1 MLKKLKQKK
10 IWIPLL
16 VIILSGTGYWIMN
29 SSEDGEISVQAE
41 EVIRRDIIHK
51 VNANGKI
58 QPEEEVQISSTI
70 TAWITSIT
78 VAEGDTVQ
86 PGQLLISMDEKQY
99 RAAYNQTLSGVKS
112 AEANLKQVK
121 AQKERTE
128 SLFEK
133 NLISKQELEQI
144 EASFELASSQV
155 DQAQSSLL
163 SREDELSKT
172 KLLAPAYGIVTSLTK
187 EVGEMAVGGMFNPG
201 VVMTIAD
208 LSRME
213 VLVDVN
219 ENDVVNVTV
228 GDTAEVEVDAFPDT
242 IFYGVVSEIAHTA
255 RSMNLGSQEQ
265 VTNFKVKVKMIDPP
279 GNIRPGMSS
288 TVNIITEVRNNVIS
302 IPIQSLTARS
312 ENYKRQAKSRA
323 MKKKGDRKKGK
334 GGRKKM
340 DGGVAEGKNNGG
352 WKKDKMIEVVFV
364 LKDEFEGEMVPDG
377 KKYAVVSPVDVDVD
391 SDTHYAVKSGINEGD
406 SIVTGSYKAISREL
420 QHGMLVTVG
429 DWSEKGRHNRQFGK
443 TEDDDDR
450 IKND

>member
-16 VIILSGTGYWIMN
+16 VIILGGSGYWIVN

-133 NLISKQELEQI
+133 NLISKQELEKI
-144 EASFELASSQV
+144 EATFELASSQL
-155 DQAQSSLL
+155 DQARSSLL

-172 KLLAPAYGIVTSLTK
+172 KLLAPAFGIVTSLTK

-208 LSRME
+208 LTRME

-219 ENDVVNVTV
+219 ENDIVTVMV
-228 GDTAEVEVDAFPDT
+228 GDTAEIELDAFPDT

-255 RSMNLGSQEQ
+255 QSMNLGSQEQ

-288 TVNIITEVRNNVIS
+288 TVNIITEVRNDAIS

-312 ENYKRQAKSRA
+312 ENYKSQSKRKA
-323 MKKKGDRKKGK
+323 MKKKGGRKKDK
-334 GGRKKM
+334 GGRRKTG
-340 DGGVAEGKNNGG
+340 DGASAGKGKGG
-352 WKKDKMIEVVFV
+352 WKKDKMIEVVFI
-364 LKDEFEGEMVPDG
+364 LKDEFDGEEAPNG
-377 KKYAVVSPVDVDVD
+377 KKYVVVMPVDVDVD
-391 SDTHYAVKSGINEGD
+391 SESHYAVKSGVAEGD

-420 QHGMLVTVG
+420 QHGTLVSVG
-429 DWSEKGRHNRQFGK
+429 NDFEQYGKGK
-443 TEDDDDR
+443 E
-450 IKND
+450 

>member
-1 MLKKLKQKK
+1 MLKHLKKK
-10 IWIPLL
+10 KVWIPL
-16 VIILSGTGYWIMN
+16 VIIILGAVGTWMKF
-29 SSEDGEISVQAE
+29 SSDIDEISVQAE
-41 EVIRRDIIHK
+41 EVSRRDIIHK

-99 RAAYNQTLSGVKS
+99 RAAYNQTLSSVKS
-112 AEANLKQVK
+112 AEANLKKVK
-121 AQKERTE
+121 AQKERSE
-128 SLFEK
+128 SLFEQ

-144 EASFELASSQV
+144 EASFESASSNV
-155 DQAQSSLL
+155 DQARSLLL

-172 KLLAPAYGIVTSLTK
+172 KLLAPAFGIVTSLTK

-208 LSRME
+208 LTRME

-219 ENDVVNVTV
+219 ENDVVTVTV
-228 GDTAEVEVDAFPDT
+228 GDTAEIEVDAFPDT
-242 IFYGVVSEIAHTA
+242 IFYGMVSEIAHTA
-255 RSMNLGSQEQ
+255 QSMNLGSQEQ

-288 TVNIITEVRNNVIS
+288 TVNIITEVRNNAIS

-312 ENYKRQAKSRA
+312 ENYKKQAKRKA
-323 MKKKGDRKKGK
+323 MKKKGGRKKGK
-334 GGRKKM
+334 GGRRKM
-340 DGGVAEGKNNGG
+340 GDDAAAGSGDGG
-352 WKKDKMIEVVFV
+352 WKKDKMIEVVFI
-364 LKDEFEGEMVPDG
+364 LKDEFDGEKAPKG
-377 KKYAVVSPVDVDVD
+377 KKYAVVMPVDVDVD
-391 SDTHYAVKSGINEGD
+391 SDTHYAVRSGVAEGD

-420 QHGMLVTVG
+420 QHGTLVSVG
-429 DWSEKGRHNRQFGK
+429 EEFERYQKGK
-443 TEDDDDR
+443 D
-450 IKND
+450 

>member
-10 IWIPLL
+10 VWIPLL
-16 VIILSGTGYWIMN
+16 VIILGGTGYWIMN
-29 SSEDGEISVQAE
+29 SSEDGEISVQTE

-133 NLISKQELEQI
+133 NLISKQELEKI
-144 EASFELASSQV
+144 EATFELASSQL
-155 DQAQSSLL
+155 DQARSSLL

-172 KLLAPAYGIVTSLTK
+172 KLLAPAFGIVTSLTK

-208 LSRME
+208 LTRME

-219 ENDVVNVTV
+219 ENDVVTVMV
-228 GDTAEVEVDAFPDT
+228 GDTAEIEVDAFPDT

-255 RSMNLGSQEQ
+255 QSMNLGSQEQ

-312 ENYKRQAKSRA
+312 ENYKRQAKSKA
-323 MKKKGDRKKGK
+323 MKKK

-340 DGGVAEGKNNGG
+340 DEGVTEGKDNGG
-352 WKKDKMIEVVFV
+352 WKKDKTIEVVFI
-364 LKDEFEGEMVPDG
+364 LKDEFDGEKAPKG
-377 KKYAVVSPVDVDVD
+377 KKYAVVIPVDVDVD
-391 SDTHYAVKSGINEGD
+391 SERHYAVKSGVAEGD

-420 QHGMLVTVG
+420 QHGTLVSVG
-429 DWSEKGRHNRQFGK
+429 NDFEHYGKGK
-443 TEDDDDR
+443 E
-450 IKND
+450 

>member
-16 VIILSGTGYWIMN
+16 VIILGGTGYWIVN

-133 NLISKQELEQI
+133 NLISKQELEKI
-144 EASFELASSQV
+144 EATFELASSQL
-155 DQAQSSLL
+155 DQARSSLL

-172 KLLAPAYGIVTSLTK
+172 KLLAPAFGIVTSLTK

-208 LSRME
+208 LTRME

-219 ENDVVNVTV
+219 ENDVVTVMV
-228 GDTAEVEVDAFPDT
+228 GDTAEIEVDAFPDT

-255 RSMNLGSQEQ
+255 QSMNLGSQEQ

-312 ENYKRQAKSRA
+312 ENYKRQAKSKA
-323 MKKKGDRKKGK
+323 MKKK

-340 DGGVAEGKNNGG
+340 DEGVTEGKDNGG
-352 WKKDKMIEVVFV
+352 WKKDKTIEVVFI
-364 LKDEFEGEMVPDG
+364 LKDEFDGEKAPKG
-377 KKYAVVSPVDVDVD
+377 KKYAVVIPVDVDVD
-391 SDTHYAVKSGINEGD
+391 SERHYAVKSGVAEGD

-420 QHGMLVTVG
+420 QHGTLVSVG
-429 DWSEKGRHNRQFGK
+429 NDFEHYGKGK
-443 TEDDDDR
+443 E
-450 IKND
+450 

>member
-10 IWIPLL
+10 VWIPLL
-16 VIILSGTGYWIMN
+16 VIILGGTGYWIVN

-133 NLISKQELEQI
+133 NLISKQELEKI
-144 EASFELASSQV
+144 EATFELASSQL
-155 DQAQSSLL
+155 DQARSSLL

-172 KLLAPAYGIVTSLTK
+172 KLLAPAFGIVTSLTK

-208 LSRME
+208 LTRME

-219 ENDVVNVTV
+219 ENDIVTVMV
-228 GDTAEVEVDAFPDT
+228 GDTAEIELDAFPDT

-255 RSMNLGSQEQ
+255 QSMNLGSQEQ

-312 ENYKRQAKSRA
+312 ENYKRQAKSKA
-323 MKKKGDRKKGK
+323 MKKK

-340 DGGVAEGKNNGG
+340 DEGVTEGKDNGG
-352 WKKDKMIEVVFV
+352 WKKDKTIEVVFI
-364 LKDEFEGEMVPDG
+364 LKDEFDGEEAPNG
-377 KKYAVVSPVDVDVD
+377 KKYVVVMPVDVDVD
-391 SDTHYAVKSGINEGD
+391 SETHYAVKSGVAEGD

-420 QHGMLVTVG
+420 QHGTLVSVG
-429 DWSEKGRHNRQFGK
+429 NDFEQYGKGK
-443 TEDDDDR
+443 E
-450 IKND
+450 

>member
-16 VIILSGTGYWIMN
+16 VIILGGTGYWIMN

-133 NLISKQELEQI
+133 DLISKQELEKI
-144 EASFELASSQV
+144 EATFELASSQL
-155 DQAQSSLL
+155 DQARSSLL

-172 KLLAPAYGIVTSLTK
+172 KLLAPAFGIVTSLTK

-208 LSRME
+208 LTRME

-219 ENDVVNVTV
+219 ENDVVTVMV
-228 GDTAEVEVDAFPDT
+228 GDTAEIEVDAFPDT

-255 RSMNLGSQEQ
+255 QSMNLGSQEQ

-312 ENYKRQAKSRA
+312 ENYKRQAKSKA
-323 MKKKGDRKKGK
+323 MKKK

-340 DGGVAEGKNNGG
+340 DEGVTEGKDNGG
-352 WKKDKMIEVVFV
+352 WKKDKTIEVVFI
-364 LKDEFEGEMVPDG
+364 LKDEFDGEKAPKG
-377 KKYAVVSPVDVDVD
+377 KKYAVVIPVDVDVD
-391 SDTHYAVKSGINEGD
+391 SERHYAVKSGVAEGD

-420 QHGMLVTVG
+420 QHGTLVSIG
-429 DWSEKGRHNRQFGK
+429 EEFGRHQKGK
-443 TEDDDDR
+443 E
-450 IKND
+450 

>member
-10 IWIPLL
+10 VWIPL
-16 VIILSGTGYWIMN
+16 VIILLGAVGTWMKF
-29 SSEDGEISVQAE
+29 SSDIDEISVQAE
-41 EVIRRDIIHK
+41 EVVRRDIIHK

-78 VAEGDTVQ
+78 VMEGDTVQ
-86 PGQLLISMDEKQY
+86 PGQILISLDEKQY

-121 AQKERTE
+121 AQKKRTE

-155 DQAQSSLL
+155 DQARSLLL

-172 KLLAPAYGIVTSLTK
+172 KLQAPAYGIVTSLTK

-208 LSRME
+208 LTRME

-219 ENDVVNVTV
+219 ENDVVTVTV
-228 GDTAEVEVDAFPDT
+228 GDTAEIEVDAFPDT

-255 RSMNLGSQEQ
+255 QSMNLGSQEQ

-288 TVNIITEVRNNVIS
+288 TVNIITEVRNNAIS

-312 ENYKRQAKSRA
+312 ENYKKQAKRKA
-323 MKKKGDRKKGK
+323 MKKRGGRKKGK
-334 GGRKKM
+334 GGRRKM
-340 DGGVAEGKNNGG
+340 GDDAAAGRGDGS
-352 WKKDKMIEVVFV
+352 WKKDKMIEVVFI
-364 LKDEFEGEMVPDG
+364 LKDEFYGEKAPKG
-377 KKYAVVSPVDVDVD
+377 KKYAVVMPVDVDVD
-391 SDTHYAVKSGINEGD
+391 SETHYAVRSGVAEGD

-420 QHGMLVTVG
+420 QHGTLVSV
-429 DWSEKGRHNRQFGK
+429 DEEFERYQKGK
-443 TEDDDDR
+443 D
-450 IKND
+450 

>member
-10 IWIPLL
+10 VWIPLL
-16 VIILSGTGYWIMN
+16 VIILGGTGYWIMN

-133 NLISKQELEQI
+133 DLISKQELEKI
-144 EASFELASSQV
+144 EATFELASSQL
-155 DQAQSSLL
+155 DQARSSLL

-172 KLLAPAYGIVTSLTK
+172 KLLAPAFGIVTSLTK

-208 LSRME
+208 LTRME

-219 ENDVVNVTV
+219 ENDVVTVMV
-228 GDTAEVEVDAFPDT
+228 GDTAEIEVDAFPDT

-255 RSMNLGSQEQ
+255 QSMNLGSQEQ
-265 VTNFKVKVKMIDPP
+265 VTNFKVKVKIIDPP

-312 ENYKRQAKSRA
+312 ENYKRQAKNKV
-323 MKKKGDRKKGK
+323 MKKK

-340 DGGVAEGKNNGG
+340 DEGVAEDKDNGG
-352 WKKDKMIEVVFV
+352 WKKDKKIEVVFI
-364 LKDEFEGEMVPDG
+364 LKDEFDGEEAPKG
-377 KKYAVVSPVDVDVD
+377 KKYAVVIPVDVDVD
-391 SDTHYAVKSGINEGD
+391 SERHYAVKSGVAEGD
-406 SIVTGSYKAISREL
+406 NIVTGSYKAISREL
-420 QHGMLVTVG
+420 QHGTLVSVG
-429 DWSEKGRHNRQFGK
+429 NDFEQYGKGK
-443 TEDDDDR
+443 E
-450 IKND
+450 

>member
-1 MLKKLKQKK
+1 MLKHLKKK
-10 IWIPLL
+10 KVWIPL
-16 VIILSGTGYWIMN
+16 VIIILGAVGTWMKF
-29 SSEDGEISVQAE
+29 SSDIDEISVQAE
-41 EVIRRDIIHK
+41 EVSRRDIIHK

-121 AQKERTE
+121 AQKKRTE

-144 EASFELASSQV
+144 EASFESASSNV
-155 DQAQSSLL
+155 DQARSLLL

-172 KLLAPAYGIVTSLTK
+172 KLLAPAFGIVTSLTK

-208 LSRME
+208 LTRME

-219 ENDVVNVTV
+219 ENDVVTVTV
-228 GDTAEVEVDAFPDT
+228 GDTAEIEVDAFPDT
-242 IFYGVVSEIAHTA
+242 IFYGMVSEIAHTA
-255 RSMNLGSQEQ
+255 QSMNLGSQEQ

-288 TVNIITEVRNNVIS
+288 TVNIITEVRNNAIS

-312 ENYKRQAKSRA
+312 ENYKKQAKRKA
-323 MKKKGDRKKGK
+323 MKKKGGRKKGK
-334 GGRKKM
+334 GGRRKM
-340 DGGVAEGKNNGG
+340 GDDAAAGSGDGG
-352 WKKDKMIEVVFV
+352 WKKDKMIEVVFI
-364 LKDEFEGEMVPDG
+364 LKDEFDGEEAPKG
-377 KKYAVVSPVDVDVD
+377 KKYAVVMPVDVDVD
-391 SDTHYAVKSGINEGD
+391 SDTHYAVRSGIAEGD

-420 QHGMLVTVG
+420 QHGTLVSV
-429 DWSEKGRHNRQFGK
+429 DEEFERYQKGK
-443 TEDDDDR
+443 D
-450 IKND
+450 

>member
-16 VIILSGTGYWIMN
+16 VIILGGTGYWIVN

-112 AEANLKQVK
+112 AEAKLKQVK

-133 NLISKQELEQI
+133 NLISKQELEKI
-144 EASFELASSQV
+144 EATFELASSQL
-155 DQAQSSLL
+155 DQARSSLL

-172 KLLAPAYGIVTSLTK
+172 KLLAPAFGIVTSLTK

-208 LSRME
+208 LTRME

-219 ENDVVNVTV
+219 ENDIVTVMV
-228 GDTAEVEVDAFPDT
+228 GDTAEIELDAFPDT

-255 RSMNLGSQEQ
+255 QSMNLGSQEQ

-288 TVNIITEVRNNVIS
+288 TVNIITEVRNDAIS

-312 ENYKRQAKSRA
+312 ENYKSQSKRKA
-323 MKKKGDRKKGK
+323 MKKKGGRKKDK
-334 GGRKKM
+334 GGRRKTG
-340 DGGVAEGKNNGG
+340 DGASAGKGKGG
-352 WKKDKMIEVVFV
+352 WKKDKMIEVVFI
-364 LKDEFEGEMVPDG
+364 LKDEFDGEEAPNG
-377 KKYAVVSPVDVDVD
+377 KKYVVVMPVDVDVD
-391 SDTHYAVKSGINEGD
+391 SESHYAVKSGVAEGD

-420 QHGMLVTVG
+420 QHGTLVSIG
-429 DWSEKGRHNRQFGK
+429 EEFGRHQKGK
-443 TEDDDDR
+443 E
-450 IKND
+450 

>member
-10 IWIPLL
+10 VWIPL
-16 VIILSGTGYWIMN
+16 VIILLGAVGTWMKF
-29 SSEDGEISVQAE
+29 SSDIDEISVQAE
-41 EVIRRDIIHK
+41 EVVRRDIIHK

-78 VAEGDTVQ
+78 VMEGDTVQ
-86 PGQLLISMDEKQY
+86 PGQILISLDEKQY

-121 AQKERTE
+121 AQKKRTE

-155 DQAQSSLL
+155 DQARSLLL

-208 LSRME
+208 LTRME

-219 ENDVVNVTV
+219 ENDVVTVMV
-228 GDTAEVEVDAFPDT
+228 GDTAEIEVDAFPDT

-255 RSMNLGSQEQ
+255 QSMNLGSQEQ

-288 TVNIITEVRNNVIS
+288 TVNIITEIRNDAIS

-312 ENYKRQAKSRA
+312 ENYKRQAKRKA
-323 MKKKGDRKKGK
+323 MKKKGGRKKGK
-334 GGRKKM
+334 GGRRKM
-340 DGGVAEGKNNGG
+340 GDDAAAGSGDGG
-352 WKKDKMIEVVFV
+352 WKKDKMIEVVFI
-364 LKDEFEGEMVPDG
+364 LKDEFDGEKAPKG
-377 KKYAVVSPVDVDVD
+377 KKYAVVMPVDVDVD
-391 SDTHYAVKSGINEGD
+391 SDTHYAVRSGIAEGD

-420 QHGMLVTVG
+420 QHGTLVSV
-429 DWSEKGRHNRQFGK
+429 DEEFERYQKGK
-443 TEDDDDR
+443 D
-450 IKND
+450 

>member
-1 MLKKLKQKK
+1 MLKHLKKK
-10 IWIPLL
+10 KVWIPL
-16 VIILSGTGYWIMN
+16 VIIILGAVGTWMKF
-29 SSEDGEISVQAE
+29 SSDIDEISVQAE
-41 EVIRRDIIHK
+41 EVSRRDIIHK

-99 RAAYNQTLSGVKS
+99 RAAYNQTLSSVKS
-112 AEANLKQVK
+112 AEANLKKVK
-121 AQKERTE
+121 AQKERSE
-128 SLFEK
+128 SLFEQ

-144 EASFELASSQV
+144 EASFESASSNV
-155 DQAQSSLL
+155 DQARSLLL

-172 KLLAPAYGIVTSLTK
+172 KLLAPAFGIVTSLTK

-208 LSRME
+208 LTRME

-219 ENDVVNVTV
+219 ENDVVTVTV
-228 GDTAEVEVDAFPDT
+228 GDTAEIEVDAFPDT
-242 IFYGVVSEIAHTA
+242 IFYGMVSEIAHTA
-255 RSMNLGSQEQ
+255 QSMNLGSQEQ

-288 TVNIITEVRNNVIS
+288 TVNIITEVRNNAIS

-312 ENYKRQAKSRA
+312 ENYKKQAKRKA
-323 MKKKGDRKKGK
+323 MKKKGGRKKGK
-334 GGRKKM
+334 GGRRKM
-340 DGGVAEGKNNGG
+340 GDDAAAGRGDGS
-352 WKKDKMIEVVFV
+352 WKKDKMIEVVFI
-364 LKDEFEGEMVPDG
+364 LKDEFDGEKAPKG
-377 KKYAVVSPVDVDVD
+377 KKYAVVMPVDVDVD
-391 SDTHYAVKSGINEGD
+391 SDTHYAVRSGVAEGD

-420 QHGMLVTVG
+420 QHGTLVSV
-429 DWSEKGRHNRQFGK
+429 DEEFERYQKGK
-443 TEDDDDR
+443 D
-450 IKND
+450 

>member
-16 VIILSGTGYWIMN
+16 VIILGGTGYWIMN
-29 SSEDGEISVQAE
+29 SSEDGEISVQVE

-133 NLISKQELEQI
+133 DLISKQELEKI
-144 EASFELASSQV
+144 EATFELASSQL
-155 DQAQSSLL
+155 DQARSSLL

-172 KLLAPAYGIVTSLTK
+172 KLLAPAFGIVTSLTK

-208 LSRME
+208 LTRME

-219 ENDVVNVTV
+219 ENDVVTVMV
-228 GDTAEVEVDAFPDT
+228 GDTAEIEVDAFPDT

-255 RSMNLGSQEQ
+255 QSMNLGSQEQ

-312 ENYKRQAKSRA
+312 ENYKRQAKSKA
-323 MKKKGDRKKGK
+323 MKKK

-340 DGGVAEGKNNGG
+340 DEGVTEGKDNGG
-352 WKKDKMIEVVFV
+352 WKKDKTIEVVFI
-364 LKDEFEGEMVPDG
+364 LKDEFDGEKAPKG
-377 KKYAVVSPVDVDVD
+377 KKYAVVIPVDVDVD
-391 SDTHYAVKSGINEGD
+391 SERHYAVKSGVAEGD

-420 QHGMLVTVG
+420 QHGTLVSVG
-429 DWSEKGRHNRQFGK
+429 NDFEHYGKGK
-443 TEDDDDR
+443 E
-450 IKND
+450 

>member
-10 IWIPLL
+10 VWIPLL
-16 VIILSGTGYWIMN
+16 VIILGGTGYWIMN

-133 NLISKQELEQI
+133 NLISKQELEKI
-144 EASFELASSQV
+144 EATFELASSQL
-155 DQAQSSLL
+155 DQARSSLL

-172 KLLAPAYGIVTSLTK
+172 KLLAPAFGIVTSLTK

-208 LSRME
+208 LTRME

-219 ENDVVNVTV
+219 ENDIVTVMV
-228 GDTAEVEVDAFPDT
+228 GDTAEIELDAFPDT

-255 RSMNLGSQEQ
+255 QSMNLGSQEQ

-288 TVNIITEVRNNVIS
+288 TVNIITEVRNDAIS

-312 ENYKRQAKSRA
+312 ENYKSQSKRKA
-323 MKKKGDRKKGK
+323 MKKKGGRKKDK
-334 GGRKKM
+334 GGRRKTG
-340 DGGVAEGKNNGG
+340 DGASAGKGKGG
-352 WKKDKMIEVVFV
+352 WKKDKMIEVVFI
-364 LKDEFEGEMVPDG
+364 LKDEFDGDEAPNG
-377 KKYAVVSPVDVDVD
+377 KKYVVVMPVDVDVD
-391 SDTHYAVKSGINEGD
+391 SESHYAVKSGVAEGD

-420 QHGMLVTVG
+420 QHGTLVSIG
-429 DWSEKGRHNRQFGK
+429 EEFGRHQKGK
-443 TEDDDDR
+443 E
-450 IKND
+450 

>member
-1 MLKKLKQKK
+1 MLKHLKKK
-10 IWIPLL
+10 KVWIPL
-16 VIILSGTGYWIMN
+16 VIIILGAVGTWMKF
-29 SSEDGEISVQAE
+29 SSDIDEISVQAE
-41 EVIRRDIIHK
+41 EVSRRDIIHK

-99 RAAYNQTLSGVKS
+99 RAAYNQTLSSVKS
-112 AEANLKQVK
+112 AEANLKKVK
-121 AQKERTE
+121 AQKERSE
-128 SLFEK
+128 SLFEQ

-144 EASFELASSQV
+144 EASFESASSNV
-155 DQAQSSLL
+155 DQARSLLL

-172 KLLAPAYGIVTSLTK
+172 KLLAPAFGIVTSLTK

-208 LSRME
+208 LTRME

-219 ENDVVNVTV
+219 ENDVVTVTV
-228 GDTAEVEVDAFPDT
+228 GDTAEIEVDAFPDT

-255 RSMNLGSQEQ
+255 QSMNLGSQEQ

-288 TVNIITEVRNNVIS
+288 TVNIITEVRNNAIS

-312 ENYKRQAKSRA
+312 ENYKKQAKRKA
-323 MKKKGDRKKGK
+323 MKKQGGRKKGK
-334 GGRKKM
+334 GGRRKM
-340 DGGVAEGKNNGG
+340 GDDAAAGRGDGS
-352 WKKDKMIEVVFV
+352 WKKDKMIEVVFI
-364 LKDEFEGEMVPDG
+364 LKDEFDGEKAPKG
-377 KKYAVVSPVDVDVD
+377 KKYAVVMPVDVDVD
-391 SDTHYAVKSGINEGD
+391 SDTHYAVRSGIAEGD

-420 QHGMLVTVG
+420 QHGTLVSV
-429 DWSEKGRHNRQFGK
+429 DEEFERYQKGK
-443 TEDDDDR
+443 D
-450 IKND
+450 

>member
-16 VIILSGTGYWIMN
+16 VIILGGTGYWIMN

-128 SLFEK
+128 SLYEK

-208 LSRME
+208 LTRME

-219 ENDVVNVTV
+219 ENDVVTVMV
-228 GDTAEVEVDAFPDT
+228 GDTAEIEVDAFPDT
-242 IFYGVVSEIAHTA
+242 IFFGVVSEIAHTA
-255 RSMNLGSQEQ
+255 QSMNLGSQEQ

-288 TVNIITEVRNNVIS
+288 TVNIITEVRNDAIS

-312 ENYKRQAKSRA
+312 ENYKSQSKRKA
-323 MKKKGDRKKGK
+323 MKKKGGRKKNK
-334 GGRKKM
+334 GGRKTG
-340 DGGVAEGKNNGG
+340 DGVSAGKGKGG
-352 WKKDKMIEVVFV
+352 WKKDKMIEVVFI
-364 LKDEFEGEMVPDG
+364 LKDEFDGEEAPNG
-377 KKYAVVSPVDVDVD
+377 KKYVVVMPVDVDVD
-391 SDTHYAVKSGINEGD
+391 SESHYAVKSGVAEGD

-420 QHGMLVTVG
+420 QHGTLVSIG
-429 DWSEKGRHNRQFGK
+429 EEFGRHQKGK
-443 TEDDDDR
+443 E
-450 IKND
+450 

>member
-1 MLKKLKQKK
+1 MLKHLKKK
-10 IWIPLL
+10 KVWIPL
-16 VIILSGTGYWIMN
+16 VIIILGAVGTWMKF
-29 SSEDGEISVQAE
+29 SSDIDEISVQAE
-41 EVIRRDIIHK
+41 EVSRRDIIHK

-112 AEANLKQVK
+112 AEANLKKVK
-121 AQKERTE
+121 AQKERSE
-128 SLFEK
+128 SLFEQ

-144 EASFELASSQV
+144 EASFESASSNV
-155 DQAQSSLL
+155 DQARSLLL

-172 KLLAPAYGIVTSLTK
+172 KLLAPAFGIVTSLTK

-208 LSRME
+208 LTRME

-219 ENDVVNVTV
+219 ENDVVTVTV
-228 GDTAEVEVDAFPDT
+228 GDTAEIEVDAFPDT
-242 IFYGVVSEIAHTA
+242 IFYGMVSEIAHTA
-255 RSMNLGSQEQ
+255 QSMNLGSQEQ

-288 TVNIITEVRNNVIS
+288 TVNIITEVRNNAIS

-312 ENYKRQAKSRA
+312 ENYKKQAKRKA
-323 MKKKGDRKKGK
+323 MKKKGGRKKGK
-334 GGRKKM
+334 GGRRKM
-340 DGGVAEGKNNGG
+340 GDDAAAGSGDGG
-352 WKKDKMIEVVFV
+352 WKKDKMIEVVFI
-364 LKDEFEGEMVPDG
+364 LKDEFYGEKAPKG
-377 KKYAVVSPVDVDVD
+377 KKYAVVMPVDVDVD
-391 SDTHYAVKSGINEGD
+391 SDTHYAVRSGVAEGD

-420 QHGMLVTVG
+420 QHGTLVSV
-429 DWSEKGRHNRQFGK
+429 DEEFERYQKGK
-443 TEDDDDR
+443 D
-450 IKND
+450 

>member
-10 IWIPLL
+10 VWIPL
-16 VIILSGTGYWIMN
+16 VIIIVGAVGTWMKF
-29 SSEDGEISVQAE
+29 SSDIDEISVQAE
-41 EVIRRDIIHK
+41 EVSRRDIIHK

-99 RAAYNQTLSGVKS
+99 RAAYNQTLSSVKS
-112 AEANLKQVK
+112 AEANLKKVK
-121 AQKERTE
+121 AQKERSE
-128 SLFEK
+128 SLFEQ

-144 EASFELASSQV
+144 EASFESASSNV
-155 DQAQSSLL
+155 DQARSLLL

-172 KLLAPAYGIVTSLTK
+172 KLLAPAFGIVTSLTK

-208 LSRME
+208 LTRME

-219 ENDVVNVTV
+219 ENDVVTVTV
-228 GDTAEVEVDAFPDT
+228 GDTAEIEVDAFPDT
-242 IFYGVVSEIAHTA
+242 IFYGMVSEIAHTA
-255 RSMNLGSQEQ
+255 QSMNLGSQEQ

-288 TVNIITEVRNNVIS
+288 TVNIITEIRNDAIS

-312 ENYKRQAKSRA
+312 ENYKRQAKRKA
-323 MKKKGDRKKGK
+323 MKKKGGRKKGK
-334 GGRKKM
+334 GGRRKM
-340 DGGVAEGKNNGG
+340 GDDAAAGSGDGG
-352 WKKDKMIEVVFV
+352 WKKDKMIEVVFI
-364 LKDEFEGEMVPDG
+364 LKDEFDGEKAPKG
-377 KKYAVVSPVDVDVD
+377 KKYAVVMPVDVDVD
-391 SDTHYAVKSGINEGD
+391 SDTHYAVRSGIAEGD

-420 QHGMLVTVG
+420 QHGTLVSV
-429 DWSEKGRHNRQFGK
+429 DEEFERYQKGK
-443 TEDDDDR
+443 D
-450 IKND
+450 

>member
-1 MLKKLKQKK
+1 MLKHLKKK
-10 IWIPLL
+10 KVWIPL
-16 VIILSGTGYWIMN
+16 VIIILGAVGTWMKF
-29 SSEDGEISVQAE
+29 SSDIDEISVQAE
-41 EVIRRDIIHK
+41 EVSRRDIIHK

-99 RAAYNQTLSGVKS
+99 RAAYNQTLSSVKS
-112 AEANLKQVK
+112 AEANLKKVK
-121 AQKERTE
+121 AQKERSE
-128 SLFEK
+128 SLFEQ

-144 EASFELASSQV
+144 EASFESASSNV
-155 DQAQSSLL
+155 DQARSLLL

-172 KLLAPAYGIVTSLTK
+172 KLLAPAFGIVTSLTK

-208 LSRME
+208 LTRIE

-219 ENDVVNVTV
+219 ENDVVTVTV
-228 GDTAEVEVDAFPDT
+228 GDTAEIEVDAFPDT
-242 IFYGVVSEIAHTA
+242 IFYGMVSEIAHTA
-255 RSMNLGSQEQ
+255 QSMNLGSQEQ

-288 TVNIITEVRNNVIS
+288 TVNIITEIRNDAIS

-312 ENYKRQAKSRA
+312 ENYKRQAKRKA
-323 MKKKGDRKKGK
+323 MKKKGGRKKGK
-334 GGRKKM
+334 GGRRKM
-340 DGGVAEGKNNGG
+340 GDDAAAGSGDGG
-352 WKKDKMIEVVFV
+352 WKKDKMIEVVFI
-364 LKDEFEGEMVPDG
+364 LKDEFDGEKAPKG
-377 KKYAVVSPVDVDVD
+377 KKYAVVMPVDVDVD
-391 SDTHYAVKSGINEGD
+391 SDTHYAVRSGVAEGD

-420 QHGMLVTVG
+420 QHGTLVSV
-429 DWSEKGRHNRQFGK
+429 DEEFERYQKGK
-443 TEDDDDR
+443 D
-450 IKND
+450 

>member
-10 IWIPLL
+10 VWIPL
-16 VIILSGTGYWIMN
+16 VIILLGAVGTWMKF
-29 SSEDGEISVQAE
+29 SSDIDEISVQAE
-41 EVIRRDIIHK
+41 EVVRRDIIHK

-78 VAEGDTVQ
+78 VMEGDTVQ
-86 PGQLLISMDEKQY
+86 PGQILISLDEKQY

-121 AQKERTE
+121 AQKKRTE

-155 DQAQSSLL
+155 DQARSLLL

-208 LSRME
+208 LTRME

-219 ENDVVNVTV
+219 ENDVVTVTV
-228 GDTAEVEVDAFPDT
+228 GDTAEIEVDAFPDT
-242 IFYGVVSEIAHTA
+242 IFYGMVSEIAHTA
-255 RSMNLGSQEQ
+255 QSMNLGSQEQ

-288 TVNIITEVRNNVIS
+288 TVNIITEIRNDAIS

-312 ENYKRQAKSRA
+312 ENYKRQAKRKA
-323 MKKKGDRKKGK
+323 MKKKGGRKKGK
-334 GGRKKM
+334 GGRRKM
-340 DGGVAEGKNNGG
+340 GDDAAAGSGDGG
-352 WKKDKMIEVVFV
+352 WKKDKMIEVVFI
-364 LKDEFEGEMVPDG
+364 LKDEFDGEEAPKG
-377 KKYAVVSPVDVDVD
+377 KKYAVVMPVDVDVD
-391 SDTHYAVKSGINEGD
+391 SDTHYAVRSGIAEGD

-420 QHGMLVTVG
+420 QHGTLVSVG
-429 DWSEKGRHNRQFGK
+429 EEFERYQKGK
-443 TEDDDDR
+443 D
-450 IKND
+450 

>member
-16 VIILSGTGYWIMN
+16 VIILGGTGYWIVN

-133 NLISKQELEQI
+133 NLISKQELEKI
-144 EASFELASSQV
+144 EATFELASSQL
-155 DQAQSSLL
+155 DQARSSLL

-172 KLLAPAYGIVTSLTK
+172 KLLAPAFGIVTSLTK

-208 LSRME
+208 LTRME

-219 ENDVVNVTV
+219 ENDIVTVMV
-228 GDTAEVEVDAFPDT
+228 GDTAEIELDAFPDT

-255 RSMNLGSQEQ
+255 QSMNLGSQEQ

-288 TVNIITEVRNNVIS
+288 TVNIITEVRNDAIS

-312 ENYKRQAKSRA
+312 ENYKSQSKRKA
-323 MKKKGDRKKGK
+323 MKKKGGRKKDK
-334 GGRKKM
+334 GGRRKTG
-340 DGGVAEGKNNGG
+340 DGASAGKGKGG
-352 WKKDKMIEVVFV
+352 WKKDKMIEVVFI
-364 LKDEFEGEMVPDG
+364 LKDEFDGEEAPNG
-377 KKYAVVSPVDVDVD
+377 KKYVVVMPVDVDVD
-391 SDTHYAVKSGINEGD
+391 SESHYAVKSGVAEGD

-420 QHGMLVTVG
+420 QHGTLVSIG
-429 DWSEKGRHNRQFGK
+429 EEFGRYQKGK
-443 TEDDDDR
+443 E
-450 IKND
+450 

>member
-10 IWIPLL
+10 VWIPL
-16 VIILSGTGYWIMN
+16 VIILLGAVGTWMKF
-29 SSEDGEISVQAE
+29 SSDIDEISVQAE
-41 EVIRRDIIHK
+41 EVVRRDIIHK

-78 VAEGDTVQ
+78 VMEGDTVQ
-86 PGQLLISMDEKQY
+86 PGQILISLDEKQY

-121 AQKERTE
+121 AQKKRTE

-155 DQAQSSLL
+155 DQARSSLL

-208 LSRME
+208 LTRME

-219 ENDVVNVTV
+219 ENDVVTVTV
-228 GDTAEVEVDAFPDT
+228 GDTAEIEVDAFPDT

-255 RSMNLGSQEQ
+255 QSMNLGSQEQ

-288 TVNIITEVRNNVIS
+288 TVNIITEIRNDAIS

-312 ENYKRQAKSRA
+312 ENYKRQAKRKA
-323 MKKKGDRKKGK
+323 MKKKGGRKKGK
-334 GGRKKM
+334 GGRRKM
-340 DGGVAEGKNNGG
+340 GDDAAAGSGDGG
-352 WKKDKMIEVVFV
+352 WKKDKMIEVVFI
-364 LKDEFEGEMVPDG
+364 LKDEFDGEKAPKG
-377 KKYAVVSPVDVDVD
+377 KKYAVVMPVDVDVD
-391 SDTHYAVKSGINEGD
+391 SDTHYAVRSGIAEGD

-420 QHGMLVTVG
+420 QHGTLVSVG
-429 DWSEKGRHNRQFGK
+429 EEFERYQKGK
-443 TEDDDDR
+443 D
-450 IKND
+450 

>member
-16 VIILSGTGYWIMN
+16 VIILGGTGYWIVN

-133 NLISKQELEQI
+133 NLISKQELEKI
-144 EASFELASSQV
+144 EATFELASSQL
-155 DQAQSSLL
+155 DQARSSLL

-172 KLLAPAYGIVTSLTK
+172 KLLAPAFGIVTSLTK

-208 LSRME
+208 LTRME

-219 ENDVVNVTV
+219 ENDIVTVMV
-228 GDTAEVEVDAFPDT
+228 GDTAEIELDAFPDT

-255 RSMNLGSQEQ
+255 QSMNLGSQEQ

-288 TVNIITEVRNNVIS
+288 TVNIITEVRNDAIS

-312 ENYKRQAKSRA
+312 ENYKSQSKRKA
-323 MKKKGDRKKGK
+323 MKKKGGRKKDK
-334 GGRKKM
+334 GGRRKTG
-340 DGGVAEGKNNGG
+340 DGASAGKGKGG
-352 WKKDKMIEVVFV
+352 WKKDKMIEVVFI
-364 LKDEFEGEMVPDG
+364 LKDEFDGEEAPNG
-377 KKYAVVSPVDVDVD
+377 KKYVVVMPVDVDVD
-391 SDTHYAVKSGINEGD
+391 SESHYAVKSGVAEGD

-420 QHGMLVTVG
+420 QHGTLVSIG
-429 DWSEKGRHNRQFGK
+429 EEFGRHQKGK
-443 TEDDDDR
+443 E
-450 IKND
+450 

>member
-112 AEANLKQVK
+112 AEAKLKQVK

-133 NLISKQELEQI
+133 NLISKQELEKI
-144 EASFELASSQV
+144 EATFELASSQL
-155 DQAQSSLL
+155 DQARSSLL

-172 KLLAPAYGIVTSLTK
+172 KLLAPAFGIVTSLTK

-208 LSRME
+208 LTRME

-219 ENDVVNVTV
+219 ENDIVTVMV
-228 GDTAEVEVDAFPDT
+228 GDTAEIELDAFPDT

-255 RSMNLGSQEQ
+255 QSMNLGSQEQ

-288 TVNIITEVRNNVIS
+288 TVNIITEVRNDAIS

-312 ENYKRQAKSRA
+312 ENYKSQSKRKA
-323 MKKKGDRKKGK
+323 MKKKGGRKKDK
-334 GGRKKM
+334 GGRRKTG
-340 DGGVAEGKNNGG
+340 DGASAGKGKGG
-352 WKKDKMIEVVFV
+352 WKKDKMIEVVFI
-364 LKDEFEGEMVPDG
+364 LKDEFDGEKAPNG
-377 KKYAVVSPVDVDVD
+377 KKYVVVMPVDVDVD
-391 SDTHYAVKSGINEGD
+391 SESHYAVKSGVAEGD

-420 QHGMLVTVG
+420 QHGTLVSIG
-429 DWSEKGRHNRQFGK
+429 EEFGRHQKGK
-443 TEDDDDR
+443 E
-450 IKND
+450 

>member
-1 MLKKLKQKK
+1 MLKHLKKK
-10 IWIPLL
+10 KVWIPLL
-16 VIILSGTGYWIMN
+16 IVVLAGAGMMMMN
-29 SSEDGEISVQAE
+29 SGDDEISVQAE

-70 TAWITSIT
+70 TAWITDIT

-86 PGQLLISMDEKQY
+86 PGQMLISLDEKQY
-99 RAAYNQTLSGVKS
+99 RAAYNQTLSSVKS

-128 SLFEK
+128 SLFEQ

-219 ENDVVNVTV
+219 ENDVVNVNV

-242 IFYGVVSEIAHTA
+242 VFYGVVSEIAHTA
-255 RSMNLGSQEQ
+255 QSMNLGSQEQ

-279 GNIRPGMSS
+279 GTIRPGMSS
-288 TVNIITEVRNNVIS
+288 TVNIITEVRKNVLS
-302 IPIQSLTARS
+302 VPIQSLTARS
-312 ENYKRQAKSRA
+312 ENYEKMAKRNTG
-323 MKKKGDRKKGK
+323 KKKDGRKGRGGERGRGPGK
-334 GGRKKM
+334 GN
-340 DGGVAEGKNNGG
+340 DG
-352 WKKDKMIEVVFV
+352 WKKDKMIEVVFI
-364 LKDEFEGEMVPDG
+364 LKDEFEDNTAPEG
-377 KKYAVVSPVDVDVD
+377 KKYVIVAPVDVDVD
-391 SDTHYAVKSGINEGD
+391 SDTHYAVNSGVAEGD

-420 QHGMLVTVG
+420 QHGTLVSVG
-429 DWSEKGRHNRQFGK
+429 GGFNRDWKK
-443 TEDDDDR
+443 D
-450 IKND
+450 K

>member
-10 IWIPLL
+10 VWIPL
-16 VIILSGTGYWIMN
+16 VIILLGAVGTWMKF
-29 SSEDGEISVQAE
+29 SSDIDEISVQAE
-41 EVIRRDIIHK
+41 EVVRRDIIHK

-78 VAEGDTVQ
+78 VMEGDTVQ
-86 PGQLLISMDEKQY
+86 PGQILISLDEKQY

-121 AQKERTE
+121 AQKKRTE

-155 DQAQSSLL
+155 DQARSLLL

-208 LSRME
+208 LTRME

-219 ENDVVNVTV
+219 ENDVVTVMV
-228 GDTAEVEVDAFPDT
+228 GDTAEIEVDAFPDT

-255 RSMNLGSQEQ
+255 QSMNLGSQEQ

-288 TVNIITEVRNNVIS
+288 TVNIITEIRNDAIS

-312 ENYKRQAKSRA
+312 ENYKRQAKRKA
-323 MKKKGDRKKGK
+323 MKKKGGRKKGK
-334 GGRKKM
+334 GGRRKM
-340 DGGVAEGKNNGG
+340 GDDAAAGSGDGG
-352 WKKDKMIEVVFV
+352 WKKDKMIEVVFI
-364 LKDEFEGEMVPDG
+364 LKDEFDGEEAPKG
-377 KKYAVVSPVDVDVD
+377 KKYAVVMPVDVDVD
-391 SDTHYAVKSGINEGD
+391 SDTHYAVRSGIAEGD

-420 QHGMLVTVG
+420 QHGTLVSV
-429 DWSEKGRHNRQFGK
+429 DEEFERYQKGK
-443 TEDDDDR
+443 D
-450 IKND
+450 

>member
-10 IWIPLL
+10 VWIPLL
-16 VIILSGTGYWIMN
+16 VIILGGTGYWIMN

-133 NLISKQELEQI
+133 DLISKQELEKI
-144 EASFELASSQV
+144 EATFELASSQL
-155 DQAQSSLL
+155 DQARSSLL

-172 KLLAPAYGIVTSLTK
+172 KLLAPAFGIVTSLTK

-208 LSRME
+208 LTRME

-219 ENDVVNVTV
+219 ENDVVTVMV
-228 GDTAEVEVDAFPDT
+228 GDTAEIEVDAFPDT

-255 RSMNLGSQEQ
+255 QSMNLGSQEQ
-265 VTNFKVKVKMIDPP
+265 VTNFKVKVKIIDPP

-312 ENYKRQAKSRA
+312 ENYKKQAKSKA
-323 MKKKGDRKKGK
+323 MKKK

-340 DGGVAEGKNNGG
+340 DEGGAEGKDNGR
-352 WKKDKMIEVVFV
+352 WKKDKTIEVVFI
-364 LKDEFEGEMVPDG
+364 LKDEFDGEEAPKD
-377 KKYAVVSPVDVDVD
+377 KKYAIVIPVDVDVD
-391 SDTHYAVKSGINEGD
+391 SETHYAVKSGVAEGD
-406 SIVTGSYKAISREL
+406 NIVTGSYKAISREL
-420 QHGMLVTVG
+420 QHGTLVSVG
-429 DWSEKGRHNRQFGK
+429 NDFEHYGKGK
-443 TEDDDDR
+443 E
-450 IKND
+450 

>member
-16 VIILSGTGYWIMN
+16 VIILSGTGYWIVN

-133 NLISKQELEQI
+133 NLISKQELEKI
-144 EASFELASSQV
+144 EATFELASSQL
-155 DQAQSSLL
+155 DQARSSLL

-172 KLLAPAYGIVTSLTK
+172 KLLAPAFGIVTSLTK

-208 LSRME
+208 LTRME

-219 ENDVVNVTV
+219 ENDVVTVMV
-228 GDTAEVEVDAFPDT
+228 GDTAEIELDAFPDT

-255 RSMNLGSQEQ
+255 QSMNLGSQEQ

-288 TVNIITEVRNNVIS
+288 TVNIITEVRNDAIS

-312 ENYKRQAKSRA
+312 ENYKSQSKRKA
-323 MKKKGDRKKGK
+323 MKKKGGRKKDK
-334 GGRKKM
+334 GGRRKTG
-340 DGGVAEGKNNGG
+340 DGASAGKGKGG
-352 WKKDKMIEVVFV
+352 WKKDKMIEVVFI
-364 LKDEFEGEMVPDG
+364 LKDEFDGEEAPNG
-377 KKYAVVSPVDVDVD
+377 KKYVVVMPVDVDVD
-391 SDTHYAVKSGINEGD
+391 SESHYAVKSGVAEGD

-420 QHGMLVTVG
+420 QHGTLVSIG
-429 DWSEKGRHNRQFGK
+429 EEFGRHQKGK
-443 TEDDDDR
+443 E
-450 IKND
+450 

>member
-16 VIILSGTGYWIMN
+16 VIILSGTGYWIVN

-133 NLISKQELEQI
+133 DLISKQELEKI
-144 EASFELASSQV
+144 EATFELASSQL
-155 DQAQSSLL
+155 DQARSSLL

-172 KLLAPAYGIVTSLTK
+172 KLLAPAFGIVTSLTK

-208 LSRME
+208 LTRME

-219 ENDVVNVTV
+219 ENDIVTVMV
-228 GDTAEVEVDAFPDT
+228 GDTAEIELDAFPDT

-255 RSMNLGSQEQ
+255 QSMNLGSQEQ

-288 TVNIITEVRNNVIS
+288 TVNIITEVRNDAIS

-312 ENYKRQAKSRA
+312 ENYKSQSKRKA
-323 MKKKGDRKKGK
+323 MKKKGGRKKDK
-334 GGRKKM
+334 GGRRKTG
-340 DGGVAEGKNNGG
+340 DGASAGKGKGG
-352 WKKDKMIEVVFV
+352 WKKDKMIEVVFI
-364 LKDEFEGEMVPDG
+364 LKDEFDGEEAPNG
-377 KKYAVVSPVDVDVD
+377 KKYVVVMPVDVDVD
-391 SDTHYAVKSGINEGD
+391 SESHYAVKSGVAEGD

-420 QHGMLVTVG
+420 QHGTLVSIG
-429 DWSEKGRHNRQFGK
+429 EEFGRHQKGK
-443 TEDDDDR
+443 E
-450 IKND
+450 

>member
-10 IWIPLL
+10 VWIPLL
-16 VIILSGTGYWIMN
+16 VIILGGTGYWIMN
-29 SSEDGEISVQAE
+29 SSEDAEISVQTE

-133 NLISKQELEQI
+133 DLISKQELEKI
-144 EASFELASSQV
+144 EATFELASSQL
-155 DQAQSSLL
+155 DQARSSLL

-172 KLLAPAYGIVTSLTK
+172 KLLAPAFGIVTSLTK

-208 LSRME
+208 LTRME

-219 ENDVVNVTV
+219 ENDVVTVMV
-228 GDTAEVEVDAFPDT
+228 GDTAEIEVDAFPDT

-255 RSMNLGSQEQ
+255 QSMNLGSQEQ
-265 VTNFKVKVKMIDPP
+265 VTNFKVKVKIIDPP

-312 ENYKRQAKSRA
+312 ENYKKQAKNKA
-323 MKKKGDRKKGK
+323 MKKK

-340 DGGVAEGKNNGG
+340 DEGGAEGKDNGR
-352 WKKDKMIEVVFV
+352 WKKDKTIEVVFI
-364 LKDEFEGEMVPDG
+364 LKDEFDGEEAPKD
-377 KKYAVVSPVDVDVD
+377 KKYAIVIPVDVDVD
-391 SDTHYAVKSGINEGD
+391 SETHYAVKSGVAEGD
-406 SIVTGSYKAISREL
+406 NIVTGSYKAISREL
-420 QHGMLVTVG
+420 QHGTLVSVG
-429 DWSEKGRHNRQFGK
+429 NDFEQYGKGN
-443 TEDDDDR
+443 E
-450 IKND
+450 

>member
-1 MLKKLKQKK
+1 MKMSKHLKKKK
-10 IWIPLL
+10 VWIPL
-16 VIILSGTGYWIMN
+16 VIIILGAVGTWIKF
-29 SSEDGEISVQAE
+29 SSDIDEISVQAE
-41 EVIRRDIIHK
+41 EVSRRDIIHK

-99 RAAYNQTLSGVKS
+99 RAAYNQTLSSVKS
-112 AEANLKQVK
+112 AEANLKKVK
-121 AQKERTE
+121 AQKERSE
-128 SLFEK
+128 SLFEQ

-144 EASFELASSQV
+144 EASFESASSNV
-155 DQAQSSLL
+155 DQARSLLL

-172 KLLAPAYGIVTSLTK
+172 KLLAPAFGIVTSLTK

-208 LSRME
+208 LTRME

-219 ENDVVNVTV
+219 ENDVVTVTV
-228 GDTAEVEVDAFPDT
+228 GDTAEIEVDAFPDT
-242 IFYGVVSEIAHTA
+242 IFYGMVSEIAHTA
-255 RSMNLGSQEQ
+255 QSMNLGSQEQ

-288 TVNIITEVRNNVIS
+288 TVNIITEVRNNAIS

-312 ENYKRQAKSRA
+312 ENYKKQAKRKA
-323 MKKKGDRKKGK
+323 MKKKGGRKKGK
-334 GGRKKM
+334 GGRRKM
-340 DGGVAEGKNNGG
+340 GDDAAAGRGDGS
-352 WKKDKMIEVVFV
+352 WKKDKMIEVVFI
-364 LKDEFEGEMVPDG
+364 LKDEFDGEKAPKG
-377 KKYAVVSPVDVDVD
+377 KKYAVVMPVDVDVD
-391 SDTHYAVKSGINEGD
+391 SDTHYAVRSGVAEGD

-420 QHGMLVTVG
+420 QHGTLVSV
-429 DWSEKGRHNRQFGK
+429 DEEFERYQKGK
-443 TEDDDDR
+443 D
-450 IKND
+450 

>member
-10 IWIPLL
+10 VWIPL
-16 VIILSGTGYWIMN
+16 VIIIVGAVGTWMKF
-29 SSEDGEISVQAE
+29 SSDIDEISVQAE
-41 EVIRRDIIHK
+41 EVSRRDIIHK

-112 AEANLKQVK
+112 AEANLKKVK
-121 AQKERTE
+121 AQKERSE
-128 SLFEK
+128 SLFEQ

-144 EASFELASSQV
+144 EASFESASSNV
-155 DQAQSSLL
+155 DQARSLLL

-172 KLLAPAYGIVTSLTK
+172 KLLAPAFGIVTSLTK

-208 LSRME
+208 LTRME

-219 ENDVVNVTV
+219 ENDVVTVTV
-228 GDTAEVEVDAFPDT
+228 GDTAEIEVDAFPDT

-255 RSMNLGSQEQ
+255 QSMNLGSQEQ

-288 TVNIITEVRNNVIS
+288 TVNIITEVRNNAIS

-312 ENYKRQAKSRA
+312 ENYKKQAKRKA
-323 MKKKGDRKKGK
+323 MKKKGGRKKGK
-334 GGRKKM
+334 GGRRKM
-340 DGGVAEGKNNGG
+340 GDDAAAGSGDGG
-352 WKKDKMIEVVFV
+352 WKKDKMIEVVFI
-364 LKDEFEGEMVPDG
+364 LKDEFDGEKAPKG
-377 KKYAVVSPVDVDVD
+377 KKYAVVMPVDVDVD
-391 SDTHYAVKSGINEGD
+391 SDTHYAVRSGIAEGD

-420 QHGMLVTVG
+420 QHGTLVSV
-429 DWSEKGRHNRQFGK
+429 DEEFERYQKGK
-443 TEDDDDR
+443 D
-450 IKND
+450 

>member
-10 IWIPLL
+10 VWIPL
-16 VIILSGTGYWIMN
+16 VIILLGAVGTWMKF
-29 SSEDGEISVQAE
+29 SSDIDEISVQAE
-41 EVIRRDIIHK
+41 EVVRRDIIHK

-78 VAEGDTVQ
+78 VMEGDTVQ
-86 PGQLLISMDEKQY
+86 PGQILISLDEKQY

-121 AQKERTE
+121 AQKKRTE

-155 DQAQSSLL
+155 DQARSLLL

-208 LSRME
+208 LTRME

-219 ENDVVNVTV
+219 ENDVVTVTV
-228 GDTAEVEVDAFPDT
+228 GDTAEIEVDAFPDT

-255 RSMNLGSQEQ
+255 QSMNLGSQEQ

-288 TVNIITEVRNNVIS
+288 TVNIITEIRNDAIS

-312 ENYKRQAKSRA
+312 ENYKRQAKRKA
-323 MKKKGDRKKGK
+323 MKKKGGRKKGK
-334 GGRKKM
+334 GGRRKM
-340 DGGVAEGKNNGG
+340 GDDAAAGSGDGG
-352 WKKDKMIEVVFV
+352 WKKDKMIEVVFI
-364 LKDEFEGEMVPDG
+364 LKDEFDGEEAPKG
-377 KKYAVVSPVDVDVD
+377 KKYAVVMPVDVDVD
-391 SDTHYAVKSGINEGD
+391 SDTHYAVRSGIAEGD

-420 QHGMLVTVG
+420 QHGTLVSV
-429 DWSEKGRHNRQFGK
+429 DEEFERYQKGK
-443 TEDDDDR
+443 D
-450 IKND
+450 

>member
-16 VIILSGTGYWIMN
+16 VIILGGTGYWIMN
-29 SSEDGEISVQAE
+29 LSEDGEISVQAGE
-41 EVIRRDIIHK
+41 DIRRDIIHK

-128 SLFEK
+128 SLYEK

-208 LSRME
+208 LTRME

-219 ENDVVNVTV
+219 ENDVVTVMV
-228 GDTAEVEVDAFPDT
+228 GDTAEIEVDAFPDT

-255 RSMNLGSQEQ
+255 QSMNLGSQEQ

-288 TVNIITEVRNNVIS
+288 TVNIITEVRNDAIS

-312 ENYKRQAKSRA
+312 ENYKSQSKRKA
-323 MKKKGDRKKGK
+323 MKKKG
-334 GGRKKM
+334 GRKKDIGGRRKPG
-340 DGGVAEGKNNGG
+340 DGASAAKGKSG
-352 WKKDKMIEVVFV
+352 WKKDKMIEVVFI
-364 LKDEFEGEMVPDG
+364 LKDEFDGEEAPNG
-377 KKYAVVSPVDVDVD
+377 KKYVVVMPVDVDVD
-391 SDTHYAVKSGINEGD
+391 SESHYAVKSGVAEGD

-420 QHGMLVTVG
+420 QHGTLVSIG
-429 DWSEKGRHNRQFGK
+429 EEFGRHQKGK
-443 TEDDDDR
+443 E
-450 IKND
+450 

>member
-10 IWIPLL
+10 VWIPL
-16 VIILSGTGYWIMN
+16 VIIIVGAVGTWMKF
-29 SSEDGEISVQAE
+29 SSDIDEISVQAE
-41 EVIRRDIIHK
+41 EVSRRDIIHK

-58 QPEEEVQISSTI
+58 LSEEEVQISSTI

-112 AEANLKQVK
+112 AEANLKKVK
-121 AQKERTE
+121 AQKERSE
-128 SLFEK
+128 SLFEQ

-144 EASFELASSQV
+144 EASFESASSNV
-155 DQAQSSLL
+155 DQARSLLL

-172 KLLAPAYGIVTSLTK
+172 KLLAPAFGIVTSLTK

-208 LSRME
+208 LTRME

-219 ENDVVNVTV
+219 ENDVVTVTV
-228 GDTAEVEVDAFPDT
+228 GDTAEIEVDAFPDT
-242 IFYGVVSEIAHTA
+242 IFYGMVSEIAHTA
-255 RSMNLGSQEQ
+255 QSMNLGSQEQ

-288 TVNIITEVRNNVIS
+288 TVNIITEIRNDAIS

-312 ENYKRQAKSRA
+312 ENYKRQAKRKA
-323 MKKKGDRKKGK
+323 MKKKGGRKKGK
-334 GGRKKM
+334 GGRRKM
-340 DGGVAEGKNNGG
+340 GDDAAAGSGDGG
-352 WKKDKMIEVVFV
+352 WKKDKMIEVVFI
-364 LKDEFEGEMVPDG
+364 LKDEFDGEKAPKG
-377 KKYAVVSPVDVDVD
+377 KKYAVVMPVDVDVD
-391 SDTHYAVKSGINEGD
+391 SDTHYAVRSGIAEGD

-420 QHGMLVTVG
+420 QHGTLVSV
-429 DWSEKGRHNRQFGK
+429 DEEFERYQKGK
-443 TEDDDDR
+443 D
-450 IKND
+450 